1 MKMFEFKLLLT
12 LLFQFEC
19 HPYFNQQKL
28 IEFCHNHSVAVTAY
42 SPLGR
47 GPIINDTTIKS
58 IANKYNKTAA
68 QVILRYQ
75 IERNVAVIPRS
86 TNSKRIEENFNVF
99 DFTLT
104 PEEVKQID
112 GLNKNERMNKREEAK
127 NHKYYPFNEP
137 Y

>member
-1 MKMFEFKLLLT
+1 MNFKV
-12 LLFQFEC
+12 EC

-28 IEFCHNHSVAVTAY
+28 IEFCHNNSVAVTAY

-47 GPIINDTTIKS
+47 GSVINDTTIKN
-58 IANKYNKTAA
+58 IANKHNKTTA

-75 IERNVAVIPRS
+75 IERDVVVIPHSSS
-86 TNSKRIEENFNVF
+86 TKRIDENFNVF
-99 DFTLT
+99 DFSLT
-104 PEEVKQID
+104 KDDIKLID
-112 GLNKNERMNKREEAK
+112 SLNKNERIIDAKEAK

>member
-1 MKMFEFKLLLT
+1 M
-12 LLFQFEC
+12 
-19 HPYFNQQKL
+19 
-28 IEFCHNHSVAVTAY
+28 
-42 SPLGR
+42 
-47 GPIINDTTIKS
+47 
-58 IANKYNKTAA
+58 
-68 QVILRYQ
+68 
-75 IERNVAVIPRS
+75 IPKS